1 MIKTLVEPPLAAPV
15 SLADVKSH
23 LRFDRADEDDYLAAL
38 VLAATTHVERRCDI
52 ALMTQT
58 WRLFLDDWPC
68 GSIVSLPLRPVR
80 EIAEVRV
87 YDGEGNAVVPPSA
100 SMVLDPV
107 SDPAR
112 LHVIDKLQP
121 LKPVNGIEIDLVA
134 GFGDTANDVPDTLRR
149 AILVLAAFWFE
160 VRGSATDASALGMEP
175 AGFDRLLAP
184 WRRTRL

>member
-80 EIAEVRV
+80 EIAEVIGRQL
-87 YDGEGNAVVPPSA
+87 NVPVTSIPA
-100 SMVLDPV
+100 EQANEHFGFLGGFFGLDM
-107 SDPAR
+107 PA
-112 LHVIDKLQP
+112 
-121 LKPVNGIEIDLVA
+121 
-134 GFGDTANDVPDTLRR
+134 
-149 AILVLAAFWFE
+149 
-160 VRGSATDASALGMEP
+160 
-175 AGFDRLLAP
+175 
-184 WRRTRL
+184 